1 MKNENQAMTSE
12 IDIQRKIKNECEI
25 KCENVYFSK
34 IFGV

>member
-1 MKNENQAMTSE
+1 MKNENQTTIRE
-12 IDIQRKIKNECEI
+12 IDIQRKIKNEREI